1 MIIRDMFRD
10 DINRPIN
17 GVVQVG
23 QNTERIIRDE
33 VREYVIT
40 SELRRHF
47 ITFFN
52 YYGDAFTKPTGDMGV
67 WISGFFGSGKS
78 HFLKMLSY
86 LLENKCIDG
95 KNVVDHFREKF
106 DDPATFMLIDNAT
119 KAKTE
124 TILFNIDVEGP
135 LNKDKT
141 AVLRVFAKMFYTH
154 LGFYGESLKVALLE
168 RYIAQSGK
176 TEEFRRV
183 FEQKKGKPWVEQRK
197 VLAFNG
203 KYVIPTLMEV
213 LGLSE
218 EDAKS
223 WFNDKSSVDFSV
235 SQLVDDITAYVNSQ
249 PKDFRLLFM
258 VDEVGQYVGT
268 DTDLLLNL
276 QSLTE
281 EIGNRC
287 EGKVWVVCTGQEA
300 LDDVIKVRVNEFSR
314 IQARF
319 KTRLS
324 LTSSSVDEVVQER
337 ILKKKPDAAARLER
351 IYEEN
356 DSVLRN
362 LLGFKKGDAVSD
374 IVGYSG
380 SGEFAK
386 IFPFVPY
393 QFITMQKVF
402 NEIRKYGGV
411 GTHHSNGERSMLS
424 GFQEAAQKV
433 QTRDEYALVP
443 FHRFYD
449 TLHTFL
455 DNSIRRVIERAQ
467 KAAENGLGLEPFDVD
482 LLKMLYLVR
491 HVDDIRKNLDNL
503 VILMVD
509 DIRTDK
515 IVLRE
520 KVQEALNRLMTENYV
535 GKNGDEYVFL
545 TDEEQNIQR
554 GIREIQVS
562 SASIVENIARI
573 IFGDIYPS
581 KKYRYGRYDFSYD
594 QMVDGIAVGAITGGM
609 KLRFLTIATDA
620 AEKTDSKLMYTS
632 NGQAVVVL
640 ADTPYY
646 SSLETVMQIRNYVK
660 GRNVA
665 QLPRAVQDII
675 RGKQDEATKI
685 ESAVTDAIRK
695 AIEEAEF
702 YVAGEHLTIRG
713 GDAKSKI
720 DQAMEY
726 LVSNVYS
733 KLDMIGKNAETDQD
747 ILAVLSAQNMGD
759 STPNQGAAAE
769 VEEYLQ
775 MQQNRHLPTS
785 MSDIQ
790 SRYQAIPYGWREIDV
805 AAVVAL
811 LIHDQKV
818 TVKYAGN
825 TIQPNNPKLPDML
838 RKKSEIGKTMVSM
851 RQSPSALAM
860 KQAREILRDYFDV
873 MDVPTDEDG
882 LVAFIVKQFTDQKN
896 HYEGLL
902 ARYDGKKYPD
912 KALVETS
919 VALMKEILS
928 QQKDNVALVNAV
940 IKKENDLF
948 DNKDA
953 MQNVEAFFKSQVQV
967 YDAADRMLRDLG
979 NELDYLSHEK
989 EANDALNR
997 IRLLLVVQKNFDYK
1011 CIPELNTLMATVRSG
1026 HNRLLDAKRE
1036 ELQELIRQ
1044 CMEAIHTAAGDNS
1057 DARRVSD
1064 TADAFYAQKKQ
1075 RIQELESLALLDGLT
1090 PPIIQQKDTACAKI
1104 DSLNKPV
1111 TPEPPEKPKEP
1122 QKPPVKKIIKT
1133 YNRQIVF
1140 PPKHLESQADL
1151 DAYLAQVRAQLEQL
1165 MKNCDGIE
1173 LK

>member
-86 LLENKCIDG
+86 ILENKCIDG

-337 ILKKKPDAAARLER
+337 ILKKKPDAVVRLER

-374 IVGYSG
+374 IVGYAG
-380 SGEFAK
+380 PGEFAA
-386 IFPFVPY
+386 IFPFVP
-393 QFITMQKVF
+393 F
-402 NEIRKYGGV
+402 
-411 GTHHSNGERSMLS
+411 
-424 GFQEAAQKV
+424 
-433 QTRDEYALVP
+433 
-443 FHRFYD
+443 
-449 TLHTFL
+449 
-455 DNSIRRVIERAQ
+455 
-467 KAAENGLGLEPFDVD
+467 
-482 LLKMLYLVR
+482 
-491 HVDDIRKNLDNL
+491 
-503 VILMVD
+503 
-509 DIRTDK
+509 
-515 IVLRE
+515 
-520 KVQEALNRLMTENYV
+520 
-535 GKNGDEYVFL
+535 
-545 TDEEQNIQR
+545 
-554 GIREIQVS
+554 
-562 SASIVENIARI
+562 
-573 IFGDIYPS
+573 
-581 KKYRYGRYDFSYD
+581 
-594 QMVDGIAVGAITGGM
+594 
-609 KLRFLTIATDA
+609 
-620 AEKTDSKLMYTS
+620 
-632 NGQAVVVL
+632 
-640 ADTPYY
+640 
-646 SSLETVMQIRNYVK
+646 
-660 GRNVA
+660 
-665 QLPRAVQDII
+665 
-675 RGKQDEATKI
+675 
-685 ESAVTDAIRK
+685 
-695 AIEEAEF
+695 
-702 YVAGEHLTIRG
+702 
-713 GDAKSKI
+713 
-720 DQAMEY
+720 
-726 LVSNVYS
+726 
-733 KLDMIGKNAETDQD
+733 
-747 ILAVLSAQNMGD
+747 
-759 STPNQGAAAE
+759 
-769 VEEYLQ
+769 
-775 MQQNRHLPTS
+775 
-785 MSDIQ
+785 
-790 SRYQAIPYGWREIDV
+790 
-805 AAVVAL
+805 
-811 LIHDQKV
+811 
-818 TVKYAGN
+818 
-825 TIQPNNPKLPDML
+825 
-838 RKKSEIGKTMVSM
+838 
-851 RQSPSALAM
+851 
-860 KQAREILRDYFDV
+860 
-873 MDVPTDEDG
+873 
-882 LVAFIVKQFTDQKN
+882 
-896 HYEGLL
+896 
-902 ARYDGKKYPD
+902 
-912 KALVETS
+912 
-919 VALMKEILS
+919 
-928 QQKDNVALVNAV
+928 
-940 IKKENDLF
+940 
-948 DNKDA
+948 
-953 MQNVEAFFKSQVQV
+953 
-967 YDAADRMLRDLG
+967 
-979 NELDYLSHEK
+979 
-989 EANDALNR
+989 
-997 IRLLLVVQKNFDYK
+997 
-1011 CIPELNTLMATVRSG
+1011 
-1026 HNRLLDAKRE
+1026 
-1036 ELQELIRQ
+1036 
-1044 CMEAIHTAAGDNS
+1044 
-1057 DARRVSD
+1057 
-1064 TADAFYAQKKQ
+1064 
-1075 RIQELESLALLDGLT
+1075 
-1090 PPIIQQKDTACAKI
+1090 
-1104 DSLNKPV
+1104 
-1111 TPEPPEKPKEP
+1111 
-1122 QKPPVKKIIKT
+1122 
-1133 YNRQIVF
+1133 
-1140 PPKHLESQADL
+1140 
-1151 DAYLAQVRAQLEQL
+1151 
-1165 MKNCDGIE
+1165 
-1173 LK
+1173 